1 MNFEFKKNGEG
12 ARRTVYLHQPP
23 VPHLHPPPPTTHT
36 KKRFCESGVF
46 TMEIFEV

>member
-12 ARRTVYLHQPP
+12 ARRTVYLHQPS
-23 VPHLHPPPPTTHT
+23 VPHLHPPPTTHT
-36 KKRFCESGVF
+36 HKKRFCESEVF